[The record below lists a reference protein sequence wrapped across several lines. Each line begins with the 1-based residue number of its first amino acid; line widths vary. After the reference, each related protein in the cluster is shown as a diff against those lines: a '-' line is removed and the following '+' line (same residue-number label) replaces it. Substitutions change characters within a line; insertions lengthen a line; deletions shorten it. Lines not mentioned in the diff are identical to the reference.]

1 MPGIFGFGGA
11 IDPPLADK
19 LMADMAD
26 ALRDEDV
33 YRVESFVSEGV
44 GLGRIH
50 LGIIDQQP
58 QPVWNA
64 DSTVALVLQGEIFS
78 WDGLELEK
86 PQTGKELDF
95 SNARLL
101 LAAYEQYGED
111 FADHVN
117 GTFAAAIWDRREHKL
132 LLVSDVLGSYPLYYA
147 YAQERVV
154 FGAGARAAAL
164 APGLPRAV
172 DIAAVAELVAFEHV
186 YDNKTLFAGVSV
198 VPPGTILRYS
208 EGNMALIQYDDYQHP
223 EYYEMHEE
231 SYYIEQWTEY
241 MRQAVNRQARAP
253 LPLGVL
259 LTGGLDSRAILGMLS
274 ESGYPIK
281 TLTFGVSDCDDE
293 NSASAMARALHLPHK
308 FFTLEP
314 DYLAHL
320 GAKAA
325 RITDGLKSSV
335 HCNMIGP
342 LSQIV
347 QEANVLYKGFL
358 GGTIHGYIV
367 SNDRLA
373 PMRDEVWFEH
383 VFDER
388 NRIFKERDMANMY
401 SDNVYGQ
408 VRDIPRQSLRKAHA
422 RSHSTWWV
430 DRDSYIDL
438 YEEDV
443 RFTIQGVQLA
453 RSLALVRTPLMDK
466 DLLRFTM
473 SVPPGYR
480 VNKNY
485 YRRAVTSAFP
495 ELAKVPYSGT
505 RRPLDEH
512 SFRELRMRVDEQ
524 TRWWLRQRGLH
535 FVKMAQPH
543 PYADYANWMRRQL
556 RPWLEKTLLS
566 PQALN
571 RGYFQPTYI
580 RNLVAEHMAG
590 CDHTRRIG
598 VLLNLELW
606 HRQYMD

>member
-11 IDPPLADK
+11 TDRPLADK
-19 LMADMAD
+19 LMADMVD
-26 ALRDEDV
+26 ALRDEEG
-33 YRVESFVSEGV
+33 YQVETYVGPDV

-50 LGIIDQQP
+50 LGIVDKQP
-58 QPVWNA
+58 QPLWNA
-64 DSTVALVLQGEIFS
+64 DRTVGLVLQGEIFS
-78 WDGLELEK
+78 WDDIALEK
-86 PQTGKELDF
+86 PLTGKEADF
-95 SNARLL
+95 SNAGLL

-111 FADHVN
+111 FVHHVN
-117 GTFAAAIWDRREHKL
+117 GTFAVAIWNAKERTL

-147 YAQERVV
+147 HVQGRVV

-164 APGLPRAV
+164 APGLPRAA
-172 DIAAVAELVAFEHV
+172 DTAAIAELVAFEHV
-186 YDNKTLFAGVSV
+186 YANKTLFAGVSV
-198 VPPGTILRYS
+198 VAPGTILRFHDGSLTATKY
-208 EGNMALIQYDDYQHP
+208 EDFQHP
-223 EYYEMHEE
+223 EYYAMHPE
-231 SYYIEQWTEY
+231 SYYIEQWTEH
-241 MRQAVNRQARAP
+241 MRRAVNRQARGP
-253 LPLGVL
+253 VPLGVL

-281 TLTFGVSDCDDE
+281 TLTFGDPGCDDE
-293 NSASAMARALHLPHK
+293 ASAREMARALNLPHK
-308 FFTLEP
+308 FFPLAP
-314 DYLAHL
+314 DFLVHL

-342 LSQIV
+342 LTEIA

-367 SNDRLA
+367 SHDRLA
-373 PMRDEVWFEH
+373 PMREEDWFEH
-383 VFDER
+383 VFNER
-388 NRIFKERDMANMY
+388 NRLFKERDLGQMY
-401 SDNVYGQ
+401 TSGMYNQ
-408 VRDIPRQSLRKAHA
+408 VRDVPRQSLRNAHA
-422 RSHSTWWV
+422 TSRSTWWV
-430 DRDSYIDL
+430 DKDSYIDL

-453 RSLALVRTPLMDK
+453 RSQALVRTPLMDK

-480 VNKNY
+480 VDKNY
-485 YRRAVTSAFP
+485 YRRAVTKAFP

-505 RRPLDEH
+505 RRPLDQYC
-512 SFRELRMRVDEQ
+512 FRDLRMRVDEQ

-535 FVKMAQPH
+535 FVPMTEGH
-543 PYADYANWMRRQL
+543 PYADYASWMRHQL
-556 RPWLEKTLLS
+556 RPWLEETLLS
-566 PQALN
+566 KQALD
-571 RGYFQPTYI
+571 RGYFQPSYI

-590 CDHTRRIG
+590 CDHARRIG